1 VSGSVEGMH
10 AGSRRTVFDVRPL
23 EPIGAELRGV
33 RLADGIEDE
42 ALAELRRLVMEWGVV
57 VLRDQ
62 RLTPAQH
69 VALGRRFGIPE
80 RGAVNDETPDPDL
93 ILLTNVDRA
102 GRRLPP
108 DDVRIRLVAINEG
121 WHTDSSFRPIP
132 ASFSLFSA
140 VVVPPEGG
148 DTFFASLRLAWLALS
163 SAEQEAVR
171 GLVGIHDYQKAFRR
185 FGSTI
190 PGNPIFDL
198 PVVQHPLVRRHPE
211 TGETALYTSE
221 HVMGI
226 EGLSDDEA
234 QPILERLLRVAI
246 APERVYRHH
255 FREGD
260 LVLWDNRH
268 MIHRAQGFDDRYD
281 RVMHHVRIAGTEVV
295 IPA

>member
-1 VSGSVEGMH
+1 M
-10 AGSRRTVFDVRPL
+10 RTSEARQTFDVHPL

-33 RLADGIEDE
+33 RLADGLGEE
-42 ALAELRRLVMEWGVV
+42 SLAELRRLVMEWGVV

-62 RLTPAQH
+62 HLTPAQH
-69 VALGRRFGIPE
+69 VALGRRFGVPE

-93 ILLTNVDRA
+93 ILLTNVDRS
-102 GRRLPP
+102 GCRLAP

-148 DTFFASLRLAWLALS
+148 DTFFASLRLAWQALTP
-163 SAEQEAVR
+163 AQQTALR
-171 GLVGIHDYQKAFRR
+171 GLVGLHDYQKAFRR

-211 TGETALYTSE
+211 TGETTLFTSE

-226 EGLSDDEA
+226 EGLSDAEA
-234 QPILERLLRVAI
+234 QPILDHLLRVAI

-255 FREGD
+255 FRVGD

-281 RVMHHVRIAGTEVV
+281 RVMHHVRITGTEAV

>member
-1 VSGSVEGMH
+1 MGASE
-10 AGSRRTVFDVRPL
+10 ARPIFDVRPL
-23 EPIGAELRGV
+23 DPIGAELGGP
-33 RLADGIEDE
+33 RLADGLGDE

-57 VLRDQ
+57 VLHDQ
-62 RLTPAQH
+62 PLTPAQH
-69 VALGRRFGIPE
+69 VALGRRFGVPE

-93 ILLTNVDRA
+93 ILLTNVDRS

-108 DDVRIRLVAINEG
+108 DDVRLRLVAINEG

-148 DTFFASLRLAWLALS
+148 DTFFASLRLAWQALS
-163 SAEQEAVR
+163 PSEQAEAR
-171 GLVGIHDYQKAFRR
+171 GLVGLHDYQKAFRR

-198 PVVQHPLVRRHPE
+198 PVVKHPLVRRHPE
-211 TGETALYTSE
+211 TGETTLFTSE

-226 EGLSDDEA
+226 EGLSDAEA

-246 APERVYRHH
+246 APERVYRHP

-260 LVLWDNRH
+260 LVVWDNRQ

-281 RVMHHVRIAGTEVV
+281 RVMHHVRIAGTEAV